1 MVLLRI
7 FWNMS
12 ECPDVLILL
21 GIASIELVDHKVSS
35 VTRNYLGVPL
45 LMMENKVQKGQIFV

>member
-1 MVLLRI
+1 
-7 FWNMS
+7 MS

-21 GIASIELVDHKVSS
+21 DIASIELVDHKVSS